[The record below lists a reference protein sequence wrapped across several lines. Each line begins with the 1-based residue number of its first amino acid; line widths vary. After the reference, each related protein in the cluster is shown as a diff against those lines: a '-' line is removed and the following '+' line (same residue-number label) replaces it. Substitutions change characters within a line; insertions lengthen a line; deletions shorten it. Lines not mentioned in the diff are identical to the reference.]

1 MKFCTAILA
10 LTLLTASGQQKP
22 AAPPA
27 ADDPA
32 DILSWAEAL
41 AGRFREMHNPVIRAH
56 ALGRLAALVCSQD
69 QGAGATL
76 FREALSA
83 VDLLPD
89 DAFSD
94 SRQVLPVSSLSGLW
108 KALLPAA
115 ARCDPALARFETGD
129 RIQARL
135 ADERQHANYFL
146 SVAMGS
152 LDDTPD
158 RAAQLAEAALDA
170 GDPAAFNMPLLTRFL
185 AELRD
190 RAPDL
195 ADDLFPKALDFVASA
210 PAPSPRLLAELGK
223 YLFTAP
229 QLLERPDKDLAQQSY
244 RIGNSAVPVLT
255 ATRHGTNPEDV
266 KAYLDA
272 AVTVLKANTSA
283 YYDPVTAYAIGFQ
296 MLPKANELAP
306 SLVDPL
312 QRALT
317 AIESQVASY
326 AGVIQSAYGG
336 SGSPDPE
343 GGDAAPRRDRTIRG
357 VFRAVG
363 AHRFDQARDLLR
375 SLDVPAVRGQ
385 IASLIDFA
393 EAAQAISQ
401 REIDRA
407 SRLAN
412 GLRGGVKRSLLYAGI
427 IAAANGDVA
436 RSEFQLAMKDSELMP
451 AEHRIGVLSA
461 ITQAMLEVDVE
472 GALLALN
479 QLVIASNDAAN
490 APRRERFEPRLI
502 SKSAPSTDSPLILL
516 GKRGIYEVVDAGRNR
531 ERFPLSVPGVEALS
545 LPAVVQS
552 ARAVDPARLEAI
564 LLELRDENQQA
575 AALTALVALR
585 LKTR

>member
-1 MKFCTAILA
+1 VKLCAVILA
-10 LTLLTASGQQKP
+10 LALVTASAQQKP
-22 AAPPA
+22 AAPLA

-32 DILSWAEAL
+32 DTLAWAAAL

-56 ALGRLAALVCSQD
+56 AVGRVAALVCNQD
-69 QGAGATL
+69 QGAGTTL
-76 FREALSA
+76 FREALA
-83 VDLLPD
+83 DVDLLPD

-108 KALLPAA
+108 KSLLPAA
-115 ARCDPALARFETGD
+115 ARCDPALARFVTGD

-146 SVAMGS
+146 SVAKGS
-152 LDDTPD
+152 LIDTPD

-185 AELRD
+185 SELRD

-210 PAPSPRLLAELGK
+210 SNPSPALLAELGK

-244 RIGNSAVPVLT
+244 RIGNSAVPMLT
-255 ATRHGTNPEDV
+255 ATRHSANPEDV
-266 KAYLDA
+266 KAYLDS
-272 AVTVLKANTSA
+272 AVTVLKANASA
-283 YYDPVTAYAIGFQ
+283 YYDPVMAYAIGFQ
-296 MLPKANELAP
+296 MLPKANDLAP

-312 QRALT
+312 QRAMT
-317 AIESQVASY
+317 AIESLVASY
-326 AGVIQSAYGG
+326 TGVIQSAYGG

-343 GGDAAPRRDRTIRG
+343 GGEAAPRRDRTVRD
-357 VFRAVG
+357 VFRAIG
-363 AHRFDQARDLLR
+363 AHRFDRARDLQR
-375 SLDVPAVRGQ
+375 SLDPPAVRGQ
-385 IASLIDFA
+385 VASLIDFA

-401 REIDRA
+401 RDTDRA

-412 GLRGGVKRSLLYAGI
+412 GLHGGVKRGLLYAGI
-427 IAAANGDVA
+427 IATAGGDVA
-436 RSEFQLAMKDSELMP
+436 RNEFQLAMQDSELLP
-451 AEHRIGVLSA
+451 SEQRVGVLSA
-461 ITQAMLEVDVE
+461 ITQAMLGVDVE
-472 GALLALN
+472 SALLALN
-479 QLVIASNDAAN
+479 QLVIASNDATAE
-490 APRRERFEPRLI
+490 PRRERFEPRLI
-502 SKSAPSTDSPLILL
+502 GKSAPSSDSPLILL
-516 GKRGIYEVVDAGRNR
+516 GRRGVYEVVDAGRNR
-531 ERFPLSVPGVEALS
+531 ERFPLTVPGVEALS

-552 ARAVDPARLEAI
+552 ARPVDPARLEAI